1 MAGKTTRTGSF
12 RPDASELHYVA
23 PLRGFLGDELAE
35 LSGSPSLLL
44 YIVRGPFWLRWVSVE
59 SPKQSRGDNA
69 NWQAPHNSQNPV
81 QDRQF
86 GIFRLP
92 FFEPFH
98 AVRCRRR
105 YGTGVASYR
114 DIRMIRT
121 ILLATL
127 AAWTLAACVQE
138 PTSDNERHRGPGLGM
153 FGGRP
158 ESLAGGYPGPAGG
171 VSDDLVLAQLANP
184 PRSPQQSG
192 PARHIAVTRGFTL
205 RLPSDEVAAVQ
216 ERHLA
221 ECAKLGCTVLETRLD
236 RLSEGQIRASAS
248 VRVAPDRY
256 PALAAII
263 TAPPAEVTSQSERAE
278 DRTVAILDVD
288 KRLEVKTALRDRLT
302 AMLRDPG
309 TKSAADLAA
318 IEKELAQ
325 VQGDIEAAIAQR
337 EFLRTITETVRVDI
351 TYDGRP
357 VVLAGYDLS
366 PIKRAA
372 DDVGQIFITSIAS
385 LIVALA
391 AAVPWLPVIA
401 FVVWGIRWGLRRW
414 RAQRA

>member
-1 MAGKTTRTGSF
+1 LAKRPVIPQILCRMAS
-12 RPDASELHYVA
+12 
-23 PLRGFLGDELAE
+23 
-35 LSGSPSLLL
+35 
-44 YIVRGPFWLRWVSVE
+44 
-59 SPKQSRGDNA
+59 A
-69 NWQAPHNSQNPV
+69 NLE
-81 QDRQF
+81 
-86 GIFRLP
+86 FRLP

-105 YGTGVASYR
+105 YGTGVESYR

-121 ILLATL
+121 ILLTTL
-127 AAWTLAACVQE
+127 AALTLAACARE
-138 PTSDNERHRGPGLGM
+138 PTSDNERHRGPALGAPAPTSDNIVLGM
-153 FGGRP
+153 FGGHP

-171 VSDDLVLAQLANP
+171 VRDDLVLAQLANP
-184 PRSPQQSG
+184 QRPPQQSG

-236 RLSEGQIRASAS
+236 RLSEGQISARAS
-248 VRVAPDRY
+248 VRIAPDRY
-256 PALAAII
+256 PALAAVI

-288 KRLEVKTALRDRLT
+288 KRLEVKAALRDRLT

-309 TKSAADLAA
+309 TKSAADLAT

-337 EFLRTITETVRVDI
+337 DFLRTITETVRVDI

-357 VVLAGYDLS
+357 VVLAGYDFS

-372 DDVGQIFITSIAS
+372 DGVGQTLITSVAS

-391 AAVPWLPVIA
+391 AGVPWLPVIA
-401 FVVWGIRWGLRRW
+401 FVVWAIRWVLRRW